1 MLVKCLL
8 LSPIANSLP
17 SVYAVLPSR
26 GSKGNVR
33 AALPWNDVTKRH
45 KKPSHA
51 RLNLHARYSVSYCLH
66 TTTRTCAN
74 MAALLESTSLPV
86 TSLYAGLLSI
96 LFALLALRIGLTRA
110 GTGVMHGDGGKQ
122 DLVRKARVSTIAA
135 CAHSSLIR
143 YLGPDGDGLFA
154 MQAQG
159 NLAEYL
165 PPFLIL
171 FGLCETNKIL
181 SPFFLH
187 VVGTLFLVARVGHA
201 SQLSFPDSVPKK
213 ARELGFLSTA
223 GTLFIL
229 AGLNAGYYLT
239 SA

>member
-1 MLVKCLL
+1 
-8 LSPIANSLP
+8 
-17 SVYAVLPSR
+17 
-26 GSKGNVR
+26 
-33 AALPWNDVTKRH
+33 
-45 KKPSHA
+45 
-51 RLNLHARYSVSYCLH
+51 
-66 TTTRTCAN
+66 
-74 MAALLESTSLPV
+74 MAAFLESTSLPV

-135 CAHSSLIR
+135 RAHSSPIR
-143 YLGPDGDGLFA
+143 YLGSDGLFA

-187 VVGTLFLVARVGHA
+187 VVGTLFAVARVGHA

-213 ARELGFLSTA
+213 AREFGFLSTA

-229 AGLNAGYYLT
+229 GGLNAGYYLT